1 MKELYIF
8 CEGQTEQGFC
18 KRVLQPYF
26 FPDHDGLIH
35 PVLIAHSRRKGRISR
50 GGVNKYQIIKD
61 DMLRSFSEHQRPQV
75 LFTSFIDVYALPHDF
90 PGYAQNTR
98 NPDNPRPFV
107 EALEVAFQNDIP
119 DTRFIAYLQLHEFE
133 TFFFAD
139 PDALRIAY
147 DQIDSA
153 VTELKDVAEKAG
165 DIETINDSPTTAPSK
180 RVIQVI
186 PGYEH
191 DKPIVGPD
199 VAEYIGMPKLIRA
212 CPHFGDWVERISTTL
227 NRL

>member
-18 KRVLQPYF
+18 SRVLQPYF
-26 FPDHDGLIH
+26 FPRHDGLIH
-35 PVLIAHSRRKGRISR
+35 TIRIAHSRRKGRISR

-75 LFTSFIDVYALPHDF
+75 MFTSFIDLYALPHDF

-107 EALEVAFQNDIP
+107 EALEAAFQNDIP

-153 VTELKDVAEKAG
+153 VKELQDVAEKAG
-165 DIETINDSPTTAPSK
+165 DIETINDSRETAPSK
-180 RVIQVI
+180 RIIKAI
-186 PGYEH
+186 PAYEF
-191 DKPIVGPD
+191 DKTTVGPD
-199 VAEYIGMPKLIRA
+199 LAEYIGMQKLISA
-212 CPHFGDWVERISTTL
+212 CPHFADWVERIA
-227 NRL
+227 NRLSKL